1 MNKKLIATLSLSA
14 LALIACGGK
23 SGGGDNARIV
33 VWGPDK
39 EEPVVKQVV
48 DAYNAANPD
57 DKIEYTFVPITE
69 ADAGTT
75 VANDPTVKG
84 YPSLFALA
92 DDQLANLTTIKGIV
106 NPLGTAAAE
115 EVRAN
120 DVDTAV
126 TAASIDGKLYAYPIS
141 VGNGYFLYY
150 DKRIY
155 TDDDVKTLE
164 KVLEKAAENER
175 TFVMDVANGYYSASF
190 FMSPDVC
197 GTDSLSYKFFP
208 SADGTKQIAK
218 YTCDWNSDV
227 GAQMALDSSKLMV
240 QYGADKSDASST
252 WLAADDNVL
261 MGQGAKLGACVSG
274 MWMADHLTST
284 WGAGN
289 VGAVKLP
296 TLAGKQLSSFAGTK
310 LYCVN
315 SYATA
320 DEQRTAHKLA
330 QLLTNK
336 DSQLIR
342 YNLRNSI
349 PCNKEAQADE
359 SYTSTLASN
368 PTVAALQNQS
378 QYAAIQSVAAEAAYW
393 TAGEGIG
400 DVLTKG
406 TYTENE
412 VVTKLDTVAKWK
424 DYLTSAISTLTNPA
438 GL

>member
-1 MNKKLIATLSLSA
+1 MNKKLVATLSLSA
-14 LALIACGGK
+14 LALIACGGGK
-23 SGGGDNARIV
+23 GSGNNAKIV

-48 DAYNAANPD
+48 DAYNAANPN
-57 DKIEYTFVPITE
+57 DKIEYTFVAITE

-92 DDQLANLTTIKGIV
+92 DDQLSNLTTIKGIV
-106 NPLGTAAAE
+106 NPLGTAAAD

-120 DVDTAV
+120 DVETAV

-141 VGNGYFLYY
+141 VDNGYFLYY

-155 TDDDVKTLE
+155 SDDDVKTLE
-164 KVLEKAAENER
+164 TVLAKAEENER
-175 TFVMDVANGYYSASF
+175 TFVMDVGNGYYSASF
-190 FMSPDVC
+190 FMSPQVC
-197 GTDSLSYKFFP
+197 GSDSLSYKYFT

-218 YTCDWNSDV
+218 YECNWDNDA
-227 GAQMALDSSKLMV
+227 GAEMALASSKLMV
-240 QYGADKSDASST
+240 QYGANTSDTNST
-252 WLAADDNVL
+252 WLAVDDNGL
-261 MGQGAKLGACVSG
+261 MGQGAKLASCVSG
-274 MWMADHLTST
+274 MWMADHLGST

-296 TLAGKQLSSFAGTK
+296 TLAGNQLSSFAGTK

-315 SYATA
+315 SYASVA
-320 DEQRTAHKLA
+320 EQTTAHKLA

-336 DSQLIR
+336 DSQLVR
-342 YNLRNSI
+342 YKLRNSI
-349 PCNKEAQADE
+349 PCNKDAQADE

-368 PTVAALQNQS
+368 PTVAALQKQS
-378 QYAAIQSVAAEAAYW
+378 EFAAIQSVAAESAYW
-393 TAGEGIG
+393 SVGEGIG
-400 DVLTKG
+400 EVLTKG

-412 VVTKLDTVAKWK
+412 VQTTLDTAAKWK
-424 DYLTSAISTLTNPA
+424 TYLTGALSAITNPA